1 MIITRGEKSSR
12 RKRRGVLEGK
22 GPKFTEGS
30 QGVIS
35 MRYHFSGELKEERGL
50 AM

>member
-12 RKRRGVLEGK
+12 GKRRGVLEGK
-22 GPKFTEGS
+22 GPKVTEGS

-35 MRYHFSGELKEERGL
+35 MRWSGELKEERGL